1 VSTTAALVIAGV
13 LILVNA
19 CFVAAEFATVSV
31 RRSRIDGLARAG
43 NRRAR
48 VLCKIL
54 DELDAHLSAGQ
65 IMITA
70 AGIGIGWLGEPAVAG
85 LLEPAFTLLSIE
97 EGVLL
102 RSVSFLVAFA
112 AITLVTLIAGEIAPK
127 LLGLRRAETVA
138 LWMAIPLHTVEI
150 IARPAPRIL
159 TGGASIL
166 LSLVGVRGSAD
177 EDSLDALDPEELRAF
192 VRQSSTF
199 GRLSLTKR
207 KLIENAI
214 EFTEHT
220 AKQIMV
226 ARNHIDYLNLD
237 DSLED
242 NLRVVHK
249 AAHTRY
255 PLCRSSLDTV
265 VGMIHIKDLF
275 RRSGQVRTSAD
286 LQTIQHDMLFVPE
299 TQPIDVLQRT
309 FQRKRAHM
317 AIVVDEYGVPVG
329 LVTLEDV
336 LEELVGE
343 IRDEFDEDEKPQI
356 AKSAKG
362 VSIDGMLLV
371 QDLARELGI
380 RIEPGEDDTVG
391 GFVTTVLGRIARV
404 GDGFRLGDY
413 QGTVTEM
420 EGRRVAR
427 ILLQEAGTGTGP
439 GEKTRQA
446 S

>member
-1 VSTTAALVIAGV
+1 MSTGLALAIAGILV
-13 LILVNA
+13 LVNA

-31 RRSRIDGLARAG
+31 RRSRIEVLARAG
-43 NRRAR
+43 NRRAGVLCR
-48 VLCKIL
+48 VL
-54 DELDAHLSAGQ
+54 DALDAHLSAGQ

-85 LLEPAFTLLSIE
+85 LLEPLFSALSIG
-97 EGVLL
+97 EGVFAHT
-102 RSVSFLVAFA
+102 VSFLIAFV
-112 AITLVTLIAGEIAPK
+112 AITLATLVAGEIAPK

-138 LWMAIPLHTVEI
+138 LWMAIPLHTIEVVS
-150 IARPAPRIL
+150 RPVPRML
-159 TGGASIL
+159 TGGASML
-166 LSLVGVRGSAD
+166 LSLVGVQNSAD
-177 EDSLDALDPEELRAF
+177 ERSLEALDPEELRAF

-237 DSLED
+237 DSLEE
-242 NLRVVHK
+242 NLRVVHE

-275 RRSGQVRTSAD
+275 RQSQQVQNSAD
-286 LQTIQHDMLFVPE
+286 LQSIQHDMLFVPE

-309 FQRKRAHM
+309 FQNKRAHM

-356 AKSAKG
+356 TRSAGG
-362 VSIDGMLLV
+362 VSVDGMLLIE
-371 QDLARELGI
+371 DLARELGMQI
-380 RIEPGEDDTVG
+380 KPGEDDTVG
-391 GFVTTVLGRIARV
+391 GFVTTGLGRIART
-404 GDGFRLGDY
+404 GDVFRLGDY
-413 QGTVTEM
+413 RGTVTEM
-420 EGRRVAR
+420 EGRRIAR
-427 ILLQEAGTGTGP
+427 VLLQRADSAG
-439 GEKTRQA
+439 RAQRA

>member
-1 VSTTAALVIAGV
+1 
-13 LILVNA
+13 
-19 CFVAAEFATVSV
+19 
-31 RRSRIDGLARAG
+31 
-43 NRRAR
+43 
-48 VLCKIL
+48 
-54 DELDAHLSAGQ
+54 
-65 IMITA
+65 
-70 AGIGIGWLGEPAVAG
+70 
-85 LLEPAFTLLSIE
+85 
-97 EGVLL
+97 
-102 RSVSFLVAFA
+102 
-112 AITLVTLIAGEIAPK
+112 
-127 LLGLRRAETVA
+127 
-138 LWMAIPLHTVEI
+138 MAIPLHTIEVVS
-150 IARPAPRIL
+150 RPVPRML
-159 TGGASIL
+159 TGGASML
-166 LSLVGVRGSAD
+166 LSLVGVQNSAD
-177 EDSLDALDPEELRAF
+177 ERSLEALDPEELRAF

-237 DSLED
+237 DSLEE
-242 NLRVVHK
+242 NLRVVHE

-275 RRSGQVRTSAD
+275 RQSQQVQNSAD
-286 LQTIQHDMLFVPE
+286 LQSIQHDMLFVPE

-309 FQRKRAHM
+309 FQNKRAHM

-356 AKSAKG
+356 TRSAGG
-362 VSIDGMLLV
+362 VSVDGMLLIE
-371 QDLARELGI
+371 DLARELGMQI
-380 RIEPGEDDTVG
+380 KPGEDDTVG
-391 GFVTTVLGRIARV
+391 GFVTTGLGRIART
-404 GDGFRLGDY
+404 GDVFRLGDY
-413 QGTVTEM
+413 RGTVTEM
-420 EGRRVAR
+420 EGRRIAR
-427 ILLQEAGTGTGP
+427 VLLQRADSAG
-439 GEKTRQA
+439 RAQRA